1 MPIHSF
7 QLLIHSSL
15 DYIEVRISI
24 NKKDP
29 ILDLLKQD
37 LCDIGYESFTEEE
50 MLISAFIPSNVYSKK
65 KFDICAKLYTSF
77 IDSIKYINHPHQNW
91 NELWESNFDSIN
103 INDSCVIRASFHAPQ
118 NLKYEI
124 IIDPDMSFG
133 TGHHQ
138 TTRLIAKDLFSHSIT
153 NKKVLDFGCGTGILS
168 IIAEKLDAS
177 SVDAI
182 DIDQNAIVNA
192 RSNAR
197 KNKCKKIRFYN
208 GDGQQLPNTAYDL
221 IIANINK
228 NVIIEQF
235 NFLYKVM
242 KNETLILFSGFFDSD
257 INSIENLGQQ
267 NGLITLYSSLEN
279 NWALL
284 VMKFK

>member
-1 MPIHSF
+1 
-7 QLLIHSSL
+7 L

-37 LCDIGYESFTEEE
+37 LCDIGYESFTEEDK
-50 MLISAFIPSNVYSKK
+50 LISAFIPSNIYSEKK
-65 KFDICAKLYTSF
+65 IDKCAKLYTSF
-77 IDSIKYINHPHQNW
+77 IDSIKYVNHPHQNW
-91 NELWESNFDSIN
+91 NKFWESNFDPIN
-103 INDSCVIRASFHAPQ
+103 INDNCVIRASFHATQ

-124 IIDPDMSFG
+124 IIDPEMSFG

-138 TTRLIAKDLFSHSIT
+138 TTRLIAKDLFSHTIT
-153 NKKVLDFGCGTGILS
+153 NKKILDFGCGTGILS
-168 IIAEKLDAS
+168 ILAEKLNAS
-177 SVDAI
+177 SVDAV

-197 KNKCKKIRFYN
+197 KNKCKKIKFYN

-242 KNETLILFSGFFDSD
+242 RNETLILFSGFFDSD
-257 INSIENLGQQ
+257 INSIESLGQQ